1 MLEARGKWLFWL
13 HFQRGNRVQLKFKT
27 IQVSKGNK
35 QESVNGFQLKEISI
49 IIAFHEINF
58 IQEMRLHF
66 ECMCDIERLN
76 FRKHFSKYSKKRIEY
91 GNYDLF
97 TAI

>member
-1 MLEARGKWLFWL
+1 M
-13 HFQRGNRVQLKFKT
+13 
-27 IQVSKGNK
+27 
-35 QESVNGFQLKEISI
+35 

-66 ECMCDIERLN
+66 ECMCDIERRN
-76 FRKHFSKYSKKRIEY
+76 FRKHFSNSKKRTEY

-97 TAI
+97 TTT